1 MKTRRRLVW
10 ITRLIILISIAN
22 SGTLLGQV
30 NTPNAEYEMKQ
41 YYFVLLTKGPHRNQ
55 DTSEVKRIQAG
66 HLANI
71 DRLHKEGKIDL
82 AGPFLDDTDWRG
94 IFIFN
99 VATEQEVKDLLQTDP
114 AIASGRLSYIIHPW
128 YGGKGA
134 SLR

>member
-1 MKTRRRLVW
+1 MKYVNSQVW
-10 ITRLIILISIAN
+10 TPFLILLISLTFIFTAR
-22 SGTLLGQV
+22 GQDSSV
-30 NTPNAEYEMKQ
+30 KEEQEMKQ
-41 YYFVLLTKGPHRNQ
+41 YYFVLLTKGPHRDQ

-128 YGGKGA
+128 YGGKGS